1 MRFSPHLLDEIRARL
16 AVSQV
21 VGRKVA
27 LKKKGREWSG
37 LSPFKME
44 KTPSFFVNDQKGFY
58 HCFASGE
65 HGDIFTFLIKTE
77 GLTFP
82 EAVERLAAEAGV
94 TLPKPEVRDQEVYD
108 QRQRLSAV
116 LDASVTFFEEQ
127 LAGPGGAEARRY
139 LTEKR
144 GLRRETIKA
153 FRLGYAPGSR
163 TALKEYLT
171 KAGFTV
177 EEQALSG
184 MLISGEEIREPYDRF
199 RHRVMFP
206 IGDWKGRTI
215 AFGGR
220 ALDPDAPAKY
230 LNSPETPLF
239 HKGHNLYNAHLAR
252 SIAHDKDRVIAVEG
266 YMDVVALTEGG
277 FAESV
282 APLGT
287 ALTPEQ
293 VALLW
298 RMTPEPILCFDGD
311 SAGKKA
317 AYRAIDTVLPL
328 LKPGMSVR
336 FAFLPDG
343 LDPDDLVRQ
352 QGPEAMEAAL
362 GAAQPLAQV
371 LFDREWAQ
379 DDWSTPERRA
389 RLEQQIRI
397 LTARIE
403 DGSVRSH
410 YEQDMRRRLHAAWG
424 NDRSTAP
431 FRPSRET
438 GFGRQGV
445 PGARPGANFRG
456 MPAGGYPR
464 GGGRLGAGG
473 GRFGGIPGGYGGAG
487 RGGPGFGGPGAVPIH
502 ALPSSSLLNSPL
514 ASGDQTRP
522 GYREMLLIRTLINH
536 SWLAAE
542 DAEALAQVTFVAPV
556 LSRLRDAIL
565 AAVSLDNSLDSAGL
579 RSHLVQTGFG
589 GVLDLV
595 DRSVTHK
602 CDRFAEPNA
611 GHAEVEAGWRHALA
625 LHDRQVGLKAAL
637 ESAERA
643 WHEDRDEDAFQRIR
657 ELQAEIERLARPGDL
672 DENSEDAAA
681 I

>member
-16 AVSQV
+16 PVSQV

-77 GLTFP
+77 GLSFP

-116 LDASVTFFEEQ
+116 LEASVTFFEEQ

-153 FRLGYAPGSR
+153 FRLGYAPQSR
-163 TALKEYLT
+163 TALKEHLT
-171 KAGFTV
+171 KAGFSV

-184 MLISGEEIREPYDRF
+184 MLISGEDIREPYDRF

-252 SIAHDKDRVIAVEG
+252 AIAHDKERVIAVEG

-277 FAESV
+277 FGESV

-293 VALLW
+293 VSLLW

-317 AYRAIDTVLPL
+317 AYRAIDTVLPM

-389 RLEQQIRI
+389 RLEQQIRM

-410 YEQDMRRRLHAAWG
+410 YEQDMRRRLQAAWG
-424 NDRSTAP
+424 QDRATAP

-445 PGARPGANFRG
+445 PGARPGRISGACRRG
-456 MPAGGYPR
+456 DIRAADAPAMAAGVLVERTAVMAPAA
-464 GGGRLGAGG
+464 GAGG
-473 GRFGGIPGGYGGAG
+473 SRRSRGGAD
-487 RGGPGFGGPGAVPIH
+487 PCAAVVEPAQQSSGFGRQNPAGVPGA
-502 ALPSSSLLNSPL
+502 
-514 ASGDQTRP
+514 
-522 GYREMLLIRTLINH
+522 
-536 SWLAAE
+536 
-542 DAEALAQVTFVAPV
+542 
-556 LSRLRDAIL
+556 
-565 AAVSLDNSLDSAGL
+565 
-579 RSHLVQTGFG
+579 
-589 GVLDLV
+589 
-595 DRSVTHK
+595 
-602 CDRFAEPNA
+602 
-611 GHAEVEAGWRHALA
+611 
-625 LHDRQVGLKAAL
+625 
-637 ESAERA
+637 
-643 WHEDRDEDAFQRIR
+643 AFD
-657 ELQAEIERLARPGDL
+657 PDP
-672 DENSEDAAA
+672 D
-681 I
+681 